1 MGKRPKGLL
10 EISEVSKQSSRSGK
24 LGPVLT
30 SFHHAALDTSCL
42 SSSPSTSLSLVSWQQ
57 DVPRLEV
64 TVDSGSVS
72 YHSQKQ
78 ENTSGMTTY
87 LGIRDKV
94 TGKTRLIETN
104 SVVLRA
110 DVTYPPTTNPTL
122 LAEGPGKDIT
132 YVQRMEASKHLIK
145 SFGQQKGS
153 RFYEQQERMRIESS
167 QADMRASKAA
177 MGADLDVT
185 AEVTGAPIN
194 KESLLPMR
202 NLDATSPEDVY
213 KVEEIL
219 TERERTALSEAAG
232 QMLESH
238 DTLEK
243 LKEEQKN
250 RQLSGMGVALL
261 DKALKATHKDLGH
274 VGLLLFFEGCVRFSR
289 LRAPDLRK
297 GVRALQ
303 PFLPIF
309 VRQKIL
315 DLFSELSGS
324 DRVVSPELADK
335 AKCYIIVLA
344 LLLQGLSVEVSQ
356 LTEALFVRPDHLR
369 KLVSV
374 VGARMEGDS
383 NGQGQKI
390 MLRLPLASFTMEMMR
405 SRKKK

>member
-1 MGKRPKGLL
+1 
-10 EISEVSKQSSRSGK
+10 
-24 LGPVLT
+24 
-30 SFHHAALDTSCL
+30 
-42 SSSPSTSLSLVSWQQ
+42 
-57 DVPRLEV
+57 
-64 TVDSGSVS
+64 
-72 YHSQKQ
+72 
-78 ENTSGMTTY
+78 
-87 LGIRDKV
+87 
-94 TGKTRLIETN
+94 
-104 SVVLRA
+104 
-110 DVTYPPTTNPTL
+110 
-122 LAEGPGKDIT
+122 
-132 YVQRMEASKHLIK
+132 
-145 SFGQQKGS
+145 
-153 RFYEQQERMRIESS
+153 
-167 QADMRASKAA
+167 
-177 MGADLDVT
+177 
-185 AEVTGAPIN
+185 
-194 KESLLPMR
+194 MR
-202 NLDATSPEDVY
+202 NLDASTPKDVY

-238 DTLEK
+238 DTIEK

-250 RQLSGMGVALL
+250 RQLSGMGVALM
-261 DKALKATHKDLGH
+261 DKALKATNKDLGH

-303 PFLPIF
+303 PFIPIF

-383 NGQGQKI
+383 NGQVTKCTMQTHNNQNTFQGQKI

>member
-1 MGKRPKGLL
+1 
-10 EISEVSKQSSRSGK
+10 
-24 LGPVLT
+24 
-30 SFHHAALDTSCL
+30 
-42 SSSPSTSLSLVSWQQ
+42 
-57 DVPRLEV
+57 
-64 TVDSGSVS
+64 
-72 YHSQKQ
+72 
-78 ENTSGMTTY
+78 
-87 LGIRDKV
+87 
-94 TGKTRLIETN
+94 
-104 SVVLRA
+104 VLRPN
-110 DVTYPPTTNPTL
+110 VTYPPTTNPTL

-177 MGADLDVT
+177 MGADLDIGG
-185 AEVTGAPIN
+185 EVAAAPIN
-194 KESLLPMR
+194 KESLVPMR
-202 NLDATSPEDVY
+202 NLDATSAEDVY
-213 KVEEIL
+213 KVEQIL
-219 TERERTALSEAAG
+219 TERERVALSEAAG

-238 DTLEK
+238 DTIEK

-261 DKALKATHKDLGH
+261 DKALKAAHKDLGQ

-324 DRVVSPELADK
+324 DRVVTPELADK

-390 MLRLPLASFTMEMMR
+390 MLRLPLTSFTMEMMR